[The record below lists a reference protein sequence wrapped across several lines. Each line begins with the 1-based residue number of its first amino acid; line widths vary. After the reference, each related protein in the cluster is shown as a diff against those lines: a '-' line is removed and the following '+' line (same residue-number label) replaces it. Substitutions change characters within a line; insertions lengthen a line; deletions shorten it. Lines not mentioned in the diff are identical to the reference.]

1 MINDNKF
8 YVLSGSRL
16 DLNDQYMWNENGES
30 VKSENGI
37 FSSDIFVI
45 PNRINKNEKPIFIMN
60 PAISFKSASI
70 FMFNNQTFIGYKKFI
85 SKQNQIELDNRT
97 TQISINI
104 EPVFDTENLKEED
117 IKKQYSQKIWFYVGF
132 QVVPHYKNIKLKYK
146 KETNQEFFRE
156 TIDGSIKLFG
166 KDFDYINNASIESEM
181 LFAIYNKSNILV
193 SINKFSK
200 VDCKLNL
207 TKKLVELK
215 LSAIDSYTN
224 IMDSY
229 ENTYDLL
236 KIGVPTTPIELY
248 KRFAIQ
254 TYILGADSYS
264 CFLSNGTYFEDDV
277 NEVIDDE
284 KELLNKYYFA
294 KSAAFYEINVELP
307 IFPNNSLTFKCNNSD
322 EWLSPAYTLYGDT
335 TTKYVTFIK
344 LTKVKSKGDAD
355 SKDDYGVLYSSDL
368 KYLHDGSNGSMS
380 LQYKFLY
387 DVYRVELR
395 TKTYTNGIEDSGSI
409 LRYHSTTYY
418 YIKPDSWYVGSNVQI
433 KMTKDY
439 ASGPDEYTIDGSI
452 NYSIYA
458 RLVCN
463 VDSFSYGSSVIKTY
477 DYPYDDFIIDKAN
490 YKKCIGIV
498 GNMIR
503 IYQSSET
510 VKWPTKF
517 GINDI
522 GEYFTS
528 NFKETSDSTNIF
540 NKPMPISR
548 SSWGNTS
555 IWAIFDADSIS
566 ILDNALKEQYTI
578 KDAYKLSDV
587 IKAILNKIDINIKH
601 SNSSSFSNF
610 LYGSNISI
618 PDNISNLANREVF
631 IIPKSNILKGN
642 YDQAAQKAEITLKQ
656 VMDMLRYCFKAYWLI
671 DNYNFKIEHIKYFDN
686 GYSYSDN
693 KNISQNAFY
702 IDKFN
707 KQNSLYCQ
715 TELSYNK
722 SDLQSRFEFGWMD
735 DSSDIFDGPKID
747 VISSYVQK
755 DKVETINPG
764 NFSSDIDLMLLAPD
778 KFSSDGF
785 ALIVATK
792 YGDGHYETP
801 IVTVNSLHDEDYKFP
816 YDVKVQNYYAS
827 WTFLEN
833 YYMYNMPAK
842 NIEYDLL
849 LKNSFSIKSI
859 YKCMSHDV
867 EFQSNN
873 ILNLK
878 SLYKTSIGN
887 GKVDEMTYDI
897 DTHHTS
903 MTLVYEPK

>member
-1 MINDNKF
+1 MISNNNF
-8 YVLSGSRL
+8 YILKGSKL
-16 DLNDQYMWNENGES
+16 DLNDSYMWNESGES
-30 VKSENGI
+30 VKSENGV
-37 FSSDIFVI
+37 FSSDVFVI
-45 PNRINKNEKPIFIMN
+45 PKRNDKNEKPIFIMN
-60 PAISFKSASI
+60 PTISFKSASVY
-70 FMFNNQTFIGYKKFI
+70 MFNGQTFIGYKRYINKQTQI
-85 SKQNQIELDNRT
+85 ALDSKT

-104 EPVFDTENLKEED
+104 KPIFDTENLKDED
-117 IKKQYSQKIWFYVGF
+117 IKKHYSQKIWFYVGF

-156 TIDGSIKLFG
+156 TVDGSIKLFG
-166 KDFDYINNASIESEM
+166 KGFDYVNSASIESEM
-181 LFAIYNKSNILV
+181 LFAIYNKSNTLV
-193 SINKFSK
+193 AINKFSK
-200 VDCKLNL
+200 TDCKLNL
-207 TKKLVELK
+207 TKKSAELK

-224 IMDSY
+224 IMDNY

-236 KIGVPTTPIELY
+236 KIGVPTTPITLC

-294 KSAAFYEINVELP
+294 KSATFYEININLP
-307 IFPNNSLTFKCNNSD
+307 IFPNNSLTFKCDNST
-322 EWLSPAYTLYGDT
+322 EWYSSAYTINGDT
-335 TTKYVTFIK
+335 SKYISFIK
-344 LTKVKSKGDAD
+344 LIKVKSKGDI
-355 SKDDYGVLYSSDL
+355 DDIVYSSGL
-368 KYLHDGSNGSMS
+368 RYLHDGSNGHVDA
-380 LQYKFLY
+380 QNKFLY
-387 DVYRVELR
+387 DVYRIELR
-395 TKTYTNGIEDSGSI
+395 TKTYTNGVEEPTSV

-418 YIKPDSWYVGSNVQI
+418 YIKPNNWYVGSDVQI
-433 KMTKDY
+433 KMARDY

-452 NYSIYA
+452 NYSVYA
-458 RLVCN
+458 RLICDVS
-463 VDSFSYGSSVIKTY
+463 SFSYGSSIIKTY

-498 GNMIR
+498 GNIIK

-517 GINDI
+517 GINDT

-528 NFKETSDSTNIF
+528 NFKETSDSTNVF

-555 IWAIFDADSIS
+555 IWAIFNADLMLT
-566 ILDNALKEQYTI
+566 LDNALKEQYTI

-601 SNSSSFSNF
+601 NNSSSYSNF
-610 LYGSNISI
+610 LYGYNTAI
-618 PDNISNLANREVF
+618 PDNTSNLVNKEIF
-631 IIPKSNILKGN
+631 IIPKSNVLKGN

-656 VMDMLRYCFKAYWLI
+656 VMDMLRYCFKTYWYI
-671 DNYNFKIEHIKYFDN
+671 DNYNFKIEHIKFFDN

-693 KNISQNAFY
+693 KNVSQNAFY

-747 VISSYVQK
+747 IISSYVQK
-755 DKVETINPG
+755 DKVETVNPE

-792 YGDGHYETP
+792 YDDGHYETP
-801 IVTVNSLHDEDYKFP
+801 ITTVSSLHDEDYKFP
-816 YDVKVQNYYAS
+816 YDVRVQNYYAS

-859 YKCMSHDV
+859 YKCMSHNI
-867 EFQSNN
+867 EFQSNYK
-873 ILNLK
+873 LNLK
-878 SLYKTSIGN
+878 YLYKTSIGN
-887 GKVDEMTYDI
+887 GKIDEATYDI
-897 DTHHTS
+897 DTHHVG